1 MTRSQ
6 ANKIALELM
15 KQHLE
20 PGWFMN
26 VGKVSLTMRGVQ
38 IKNAIA
44 DRLVATWRG
53 VPDGA
58 QGRREV
64 VA

>member
-38 IKNAIA
+38 IKNTIA
-44 DRLVATWRG
+44 DLLIVTWRE
-53 VPDGA
+53 A
-58 QGRREV
+58 YRQGHKEGERL
-64 VA
+64 